1 MIDTVLFDLDG
12 TIIDT
17 NELIISSFQHV
28 MGDGNIQ
35 LHGHGNRS
43 FRIWVAHW
51 SSKCVPSLVRR
62 KSPST

>member
-28 MGDGNIQ
+28 MGDGSIQ
-35 LHGHGNRS
+35 LHGHENRS

-51 SSKCVPSLVRR
+51 SSKCVPFLDKR
-62 KSPST
+62 KSLST